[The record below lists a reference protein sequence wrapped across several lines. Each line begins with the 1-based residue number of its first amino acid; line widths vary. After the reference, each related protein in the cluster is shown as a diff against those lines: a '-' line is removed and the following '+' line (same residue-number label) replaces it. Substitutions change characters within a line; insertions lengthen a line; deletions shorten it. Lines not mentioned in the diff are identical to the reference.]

1 MNRIVCINCFRG
13 TLLAVAGIVGFFASA
28 AELHLRSGESAVLAE
43 EGWRTKATVW
53 LDAQNDASFVSLL
66 DTWSNVWNR
75 TESSTGYSL
84 LTADQQI
91 EWRDVRGNGW
101 YAYTDKGGADGVN
114 FDTIS
119 SAIAPAFPRR
129 IQQDGKASMT
139 LPANDKARMRLYQ
152 NGSAS
157 SIHALTGFCV
167 VNASLGGGYALFYD
181 SDKYLTRTSTYE
193 APYPTKVAP
202 ILATSNG
209 SLSIRLD
216 GSAVAQPTATG
227 YSEGWQIV
235 SFKCAG
241 ASKPCRIG
249 GLGQSSA
256 IDGPNY
262 NGGQIYGEIILFDT
276 LLNDDEI
283 RHVEAYLSK
292 KWNIGIAHA
301 TEDHPAEASL
311 FGEGTVTLACDV
323 AATNGV
329 FSGTLDLAGHRLD
342 LPSAAFPFNEATIPS
357 EGRVLWFDPSLDGA
371 VTFGDTPGRLDE
383 IAALAQRDNNGLL
396 TGDGTIYATSPTV
409 LDGNPACKRTRL
421 APGART
427 NSVGEVV
434 TFGFST
440 NWIEFAEKYSDGS
453 RNCLMLVSN
462 PNPPPTALTSSSI
475 VSVPNVKAGF
485 FALDTTLGAG
495 SQMLTRYNGETGY
508 AKRAEPKASPILSEN
523 SEANVK
529 AAAVRLDGIV
539 VDGLTAKFNYR
550 PEVLSFVIP
559 EGQNGSPVK
568 QFGYDG
574 YNSGNRE
581 IMGEWLM
588 YNITPDAATCGAIEA
603 YLMNKWLG
611 KLPAGYADFRSA
623 TITGSGVV
631 AVEGPEYLPNLG
643 DGFTG
648 TVAFSR
654 TVWNFALGKDVG
666 DAEGLVDLTGHA
678 LSLPEEVRVNV
689 DTRKAAAGMH
699 PLFKCSS
706 LASETRFSVG
716 TVVGN
721 AKISVMVDG
730 GVVYACCVKPGTLV
744 VFH

>member
-1 MNRIVCINCFRG
+1 MKRIVCINCFRG

-53 LDAQNDASFVSLL
+53 LDAQNDASFTSLL

-101 YAYTDKGGADGVN
+101 SAYTDKGGADGVN
-114 FDTIS
+114 FNTIS
-119 SAIAPAFPRR
+119 AAIAPAFPRR

-193 APYPTKVAP
+193 APYPTKDAP

-209 SLSIRLD
+209 SLSMRLD
-216 GSAVAQPTATG
+216 GAAVANPTATG
-227 YSEGWQIV
+227 YSDGWQIV

-256 IDGPNY
+256 IDTGNY

-276 LLNDDEI
+276 LLSEDEI

-292 KWNIGIAHA
+292 KWGIGIAHA
-301 TEDHPAEASL
+301 TEDHAAEASL
-311 FGEGTVTLACDV
+311 FGEGTVTLACDT

-396 TGDGTIYATSPTV
+396 TGDGTIYATSPTI
-409 LDGNPACKRTRL
+409 LDGNAACKRTRL
-421 APGART
+421 APGSREGA
-427 NSVGEVV
+427 
-434 TFGFST
+434 FGFAT

-508 AKRAEPKASPILSEN
+508 AKRAEPKASPIISSYSE
-523 SEANVK
+523 ENVK
-529 AAAVRLDGIV
+529 AATVRLDGIA
-539 VDGLTAKFNYR
+539 VDGLTAYFNYR
-550 PEVLSFVIP
+550 PEVLSVVIP
-559 EGQNGSPVK
+559 EGQSGSPVK

-588 YNITPDAATCGAIEA
+588 YDITPDAATCGAIEA

-611 KLPAGYADFRSA
+611 KLPAGYADFRGA
-623 TITGSGVV
+623 TVTGSGTVV
-631 AVEGPEYLPNLG
+631 VEGPEYLPNLG
-643 DGFTG
+643 NGFTG
-648 TVAFSR
+648 TVEFSR
-654 TVWNFALGKDVG
+654 VVWDFTLGKNVG
-666 DAEGLVDLTGHA
+666 DTAGLVDLTGHG
-678 LSLPEEVRVNV
+678 LSLPAEVRVNMNC
-689 DTRKAAAGMH
+689 RAATSGLY

-706 LASETRFSVG
+706 LASG
-716 TVVGN
+716 TQFAVGN
-721 AKISVMVDG
+721 VAGSARISVVVDG
-730 GVVYACCVKPGTLV
+730 GVVYALCQKPGICV
-744 VFH
+744 SFR

>member
-1 MNRIVCINCFRG
+1 MKRIVCVNWFRG
-13 TLLAVAGIVGFFASA
+13 VLFVVAGVVGFFVSA
-28 AELHLRSGESAVLAE
+28 AELHLRSGESAVLTE

-53 LDAQNDASFVSLL
+53 LDAQNDASFTSLL

-75 TESSTGYSL
+75 TESSAGYSL

-91 EWRDVRGNGW
+91 EWRDVRGNDW
-101 YAYTDKGGADGVN
+101 YARTDKCDPSGTN
-114 FDTIS
+114 FDGGDYLAGVMANT
-119 SAIAPAFPRR
+119 FPRR
-129 IQQDGKASMT
+129 IPQAGQTSMT
-139 LPANDKARMRLYQ
+139 FPANDKARMRLYK
-152 NGSAS
+152 NGSRAS
-157 SIHALTGFCV
+157 ITALTGFCV
-167 VNASLGGGYALFYD
+167 VNASLGGGYALLYD
-181 SDKYLTRTSTYE
+181 NDKYLTRTSTYA
-193 APYPTKVAP
+193 APYPTKDAA
-202 ILATSNG
+202 ILATMNG

-216 GSAVAQPTATG
+216 GADVAHPTATG

-241 ASKPCRIG
+241 TSKPCAIS
-249 GLGQSSA
+249 GLGQGA
-256 IDGPNY
+256 DIDTGNY
-262 NGGQIYGEIILFDT
+262 NGGQIYGEIILFNT
-276 LLNDDEI
+276 LLSEDEI

-311 FGEGTVTLACDV
+311 FGEGTVTLACDA

-342 LPSAAFPFNEATIPS
+342 LPSAAFPFNEATIPP

-396 TGDGTIYATSPTV
+396 TGDGTIYATSPTI
-409 LDGNPACKRTRL
+409 LDGNAACKRTRL
-421 APGART
+421 APGSREGA
-427 NSVGEVV
+427 
-434 TFGFST
+434 FGFAT

-462 PNPPPTALTSSSI
+462 PNPPPTAVTSPSI
-475 VSVPNVKAGF
+475 VSVPKVKAGF
-485 FALDTTLGAG
+485 FALDTALGAG

-508 AKRAEPKASPILSEN
+508 AKRKEAKASPIISSDSE
-523 SEANVK
+523 ENVK
-529 AAAVRLDGIV
+529 AATVRLDGIA
-539 VDGLTAKFNYR
+539 VDGLTAYFNYR
-550 PEVLSFVIP
+550 PEVLSVVIP
-559 EGQNGSPVK
+559 EGQSGSPVK

-588 YNITPDAATCGAIEA
+588 YDITPDAATCGAIEA

-611 KLPAGYADFRSA
+611 KLPAGYADFRGA
-623 TITGSGVV
+623 TVTGSGTV

-643 DGFTG
+643 NGFTG
-648 TVAFSR
+648 TVEFSR
-654 TVWNFALGKDVG
+654 VVWDFTLGKNVG
-666 DAEGLVDLTGHA
+666 DTAGLVDLTGHG
-678 LSLPEEVRVNV
+678 LSLPAEVRVNMNC
-689 DTRKAAAGMH
+689 RAATSGLY

-706 LASETRFSVG
+706 LASGTQFAVG
-716 TVVGN
+716 TVAGS
-721 AKISVMVDG
+721 ARISVVVDG
-730 GVVYACCVKPGTLV
+730 GVVYALCKKPGICV
-744 VFH
+744 SFR